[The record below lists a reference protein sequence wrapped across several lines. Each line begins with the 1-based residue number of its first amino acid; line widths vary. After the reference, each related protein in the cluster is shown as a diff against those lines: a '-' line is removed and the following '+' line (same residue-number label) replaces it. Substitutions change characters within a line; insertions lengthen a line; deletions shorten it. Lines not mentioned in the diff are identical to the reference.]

1 MRAAVQRVKAKKT
14 VHIHSIKKGHQG
26 LCMLCKNFSGCTYS
40 RDPKIAVLQC
50 EEFEGEGPFT
60 RKDILNP
67 LSSSIARSTSP
78 SILGKRRTRAL
89 HPKGLCGLCEDRG
102 ICTFP
107 KPEGGVWHCEE
118 YR

>member
-1 MRAAVQRVKAKKT
+1 MRAAEQRLKARKT
-14 VHIHSIKKGHQG
+14 VNIHSIKKGHQG

-50 EEFEGEGPFT
+50 EEFEGEGQLT
-60 RKDILNP
+60 RKSILNP
-67 LSSSIARSTSP
+67 LPSSIARNTPS
-78 SILGKRRTRAL
+78 SILGKGRTRAL

-107 KPEGGVWHCEE
+107 KLEGGVWHCEE